1 MDFRFKLY
9 RITTAIV
16 LMISGIFTFM
26 LLSSVLFLGTNLG
39 SIISLL
45 SMGACFIHSVL
56 SLYLQR
62 SLLLPEIPLKES
74 TPGGMRFMGTIGLVF
89 SILIILSG
97 LTILLVSPEQMKA
110 EIGNLPADQQ
120 EVVKQTMVKPIGVFL
135 LVMGSLFLLNIV
147 LSFRYL
153 RQWLQLHSGGHRED
167 EE

>member
-9 RITTAIV
+9 RITTAV
-16 LMISGIFTFM
+16 ALMISGIFTFM

-110 EIGNLPADQQ
+110 EISNLPADQQ
-120 EVVKQTMVKPIGVFL
+120 EAVKQTMVGPIGVFL
-135 LVMGSLFLLNIV
+135 LVMGSLLLLNIV

-153 RQWLQLHSGGHRED
+153 RQWIQLHGNRHRE
-167 EE
+167 EEE

>member
-9 RITTAIV
+9 RITTAV
-16 LMISGIFTFM
+16 ALMISGIFTFM
-26 LLSSVLFLGTNLG
+26 LLSSVLFLGTNFG
-39 SIISLL
+39 SIIFLL

-97 LTILLVSPEQMKA
+97 LTILLVSPEQMKK
-110 EIGNLPADQQ
+110 EMGNLPADQQ
-120 EVVKQTMVKPIGVFL
+120 EAIKLTMVKPIGAFV
-135 LVMGSLFLLNIV
+135 LVMGSLFVLNIA

-153 RQWLQLHSGGHRED
+153 RQWLQLHGGKQGED

>member
-9 RITTAIV
+9 RVTTAIV

-26 LLSSVLFLGTNLG
+26 LLSSVLFLGTNFG
-39 SIISLL
+39 SIVSLL

-74 TPGGMRFMGTIGLVF
+74 TPGGMRFMGTVGLIF
-89 SILIILSG
+89 SILLILSG
-97 LTILLVSPEQMKA
+97 LTILLVTPEQMKA
-110 EIGNLPADQQ
+110 EIDNLPADQQ
-120 EVVKQTMVKPIGVFL
+120 AAVKQTLVAPIGVFL
-135 LVMGSLFLLNIV
+135 LVMGSLFTLNIV

-153 RQWLQLHSGGHRED
+153 RQWLQLQSGRN
-167 EE
+167 EEKEE

>member
-9 RITTAIV
+9 RITTAV
-16 LMISGIFTFM
+16 ALMISGIFTFM
-26 LLSSVLFLGTNLG
+26 LLSSVLFLGTNFG
-39 SIISLL
+39 SIIFLL

-120 EVVKQTMVKPIGVFL
+120 AAIKQTMVGPIGVFL
-135 LVMGSLFLLNIV
+135 LVMGSLFVLNIV

-153 RQWLQLHSGGHRED
+153 RQWLQLHGGKQGED

>member
-1 MDFRFKLY
+1 
-9 RITTAIV
+9 
-16 LMISGIFTFM
+16 M

-89 SILIILSG
+89 SILITLSG
-97 LTILLVSPEQMKA
+97 LTILLVSPEQMKT
-110 EIGNLPADQQ
+110 EISNLPADQQ
-120 EVVKQTMVKPIGVFL
+120 AAVKQTMVKPIGVFL

-153 RQWLQLHSGGHRED
+153 RQWLQLHSGRHRED

>member
-9 RITTAIV
+9 RVTTAV
-16 LMISGIFTFM
+16 ALMISGIFTFM
-26 LLSSVLFLGTNLG
+26 LLSSILFLGTNFG

-97 LTILLVSPEQMKA
+97 LTILLVSPEQMKT

-120 EVVKQTMVKPIGVFL
+120 ETIKQTMVGPIGVFL
-135 LVMGSLFLLNIV
+135 LVMGSLFVLNIV

-153 RQWLQLHSGGHRED
+153 RQWLQLHGGRQRDD